1 MAMTYG
7 VTAGISQNVGD
18 SSEYVFVTGTSG
30 NIVKH
35 FKKYRRIET
44 VTETLPGTFAH
55 PVMSPASAGGF
66 RKELRC
72 SNTDFARL
80 SVTAVTFGTI

>member
-7 VTAGISQNVGD
+7 VTAGISQNISNAD
-18 SSEYVFVTGTSG
+18 DYVYITGADGTV
-30 NIVKH
+30 VKH

-44 VTETLPGTFAH
+44 VTETLPDSFAH
-55 PVMSPASAGGF
+55 PTVASAASF
-66 RKELRC
+66 RQELRL

-80 SVTAVTFGTI
+80 TSTAVTFSTIA

>member
-7 VTAGISQNVGD
+7 VSGGVSQNINNTD
-18 SSEYVFVTGTSG
+18 DYLFVTGADGTV
-30 NIVKH
+30 VKH

-44 VTETLPGTFAH
+44 VTETLPDSFAL
-55 PVMSPASAGGF
+55 PTVSAASAF
-66 RKELRC
+66 RTELRC

-80 SVTAVTFGTI
+80 STTAITFSTI

>member
-7 VTAGISQNVGD
+7 VTAGISQNANNTD
-18 SSEYVFVTGTSG
+18 DYLFVTGADGSV
-30 NIVKH
+30 VKH

-44 VTETLPGTFAH
+44 VTETLPDSFSH
-55 PVMSPASAGGF
+55 PSVSGATAF
-66 RKELRC
+66 RQELRL

-80 SVTAVTFGTI
+80 STTSVTFSTIP

>member
-7 VTAGISQNVGD
+7 VSGGISQNINNSD
-18 SSEYVFVTGTSG
+18 DYLFVTGADGTV
-30 NIVKH
+30 VKH

-44 VTETLPGTFAH
+44 VTETLPDSLALPTVSGPTA
-55 PVMSPASAGGF
+55 F
-66 RKELRC
+66 RTELRC

-80 SVTAVTFGTI
+80 TTTAVTFSTIS